1 MAPGGRL
8 LLYTGSAIV
17 DGVDSFA
24 ALAQRELLQSGLV
37 YTYAEIDPDVFGEE
51 LESGVYAK
59 ADRIAAVLLTVAAP

>member
-24 ALAQRELLQSGLV
+24 ALAQQELLQSGFV

-51 LESGVYAK
+51 LESGVYAS
-59 ADRIAAVLLTVAAP
+59 ADRIAAVMLTVAAP